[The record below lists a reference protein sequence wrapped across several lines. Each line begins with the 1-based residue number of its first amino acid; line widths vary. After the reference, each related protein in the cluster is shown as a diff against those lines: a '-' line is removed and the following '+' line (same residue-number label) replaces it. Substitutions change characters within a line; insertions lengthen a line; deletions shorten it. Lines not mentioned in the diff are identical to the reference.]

1 MIEILLILNTLLALI
16 AVYQRIVQLEAT
28 ERGNR
33 NAGMGVERE

>member
-33 NAGMGVERE
+33 HESMGVERE